1 MLHKRTKPL
10 NIRVSKEEFQKLHEA
25 CNEIG
30 IRSVSE
36 LAREAM
42 RLIVDEQRS
51 VLVRDRDPA
60 IWLDDLTGRL
70 VTLLAE
76 VERLKAILKAGC

>member
-10 NIRVSKEEFQKLHEA
+10 NIRVSEEEFQKLHEA
-25 CNEIG
+25 CNQIG

-42 RLIVDEQRS
+42 RLIVDEQHS
-51 VLVRDRDPA
+51 VLAQHHDPA
-60 IWLDDLTGRL
+60 IWLDELTGRL
-70 VTLLAE
+70 VNLLAE
-76 VERLKAILKAGC
+76 VERLKALLKAT